1 MVQLIFLTGAAEED
15 LSDLFS
21 NVSDISYMSDID
33 NQPCSVQYNFN
44 NGSPLGLDKFKIVH
58 YNIDSIT
65 ANGKIEAL
73 TDVCKTLNI
82 SVLVLTETHL
92 DQTIPNNIISLIGY
106 HDPIRHDRQIIGRY
120 SGGCMIYVKDIFTF
134 KHQESMQ
141 SQFYEHLWVD
151 IKAEGK
157 TITVNSLYRPPIESI
172 ENHQH
177 FLETSENILS
187 NLADHDSDLKV
198 VSSDL
203 NFGNCYCRSPSL
215 QFKPLDYSAPE
226 LFSSFIN

>member
-44 NGSPLGLDKFKIVH
+44 NGSPLGLDESKKFH

-73 TDVCKTLNI
+73 SDVCTSLNI

-92 DQTIPNNIISLIGY
+92 DQTIPNIVVSLIGY
-106 HDPIRHDRQIIGRY
+106 HDSVRHDRLVNGRY
-120 SGGCMIYVKDIFTF
+120 GGGFMIYIKDIFTF
-134 KHQESMQ
+134 KHQESKQ

-151 IKAEGK
+151 VKAEGK
-157 TITVNSLYRPPIESI
+157 TISINGFYRKVWCTNLTV
-172 ENHQH
+172 
-177 FLETSENILS
+177 
-187 NLADHDSDLKV
+187 A
-198 VSSDL
+198 
-203 NFGNCYCRSPSL
+203 GG
-215 QFKPLDYSAPE
+215 
-226 LFSSFIN
+226 